1 MGTLLLNQH
10 KSNFIRLR
18 KLTKG
23 TDLTHFT
30 FFQLNESVTS
40 TGKERDEETGY
51 SYFGAR
57 YYDSDLSGLF
67 LSVNPMAD
75 MYTGY
80 SPYQYCRWNPVRRID
95 VYGLFDTE
103 KSAQKAHEKAVNHF
117 GEDRVGEI
125 FNRGSKEKPDYA
137 FHVYGAGKDNKTHE
151 APTGVWAYR
160 PSETI
165 SSKWGLIKYKY
176 LGAERD
182 NELSMTLSLGFQGR
196 VNIGSWGVNFN
207 LSSVDLA
214 GLNVDLDKGMISGH
228 CVQENNAKA
237 SSGIG
242 LGIGIFK
249 VGYECNYSG
258 GDYIDRNSVSHSVKG
273 NVLGAGIGSSL
284 GNIELG
290 IGASLIFGVDLKLTS
305 TIRK

>member
-1 MGTLLLNQH
+1 MTLLPH
-10 KSNFIRLR
+10 KTSNKSTLVSA
-18 KLTKG
+18 T
-23 TDLTHFT
+23 T
-30 FFQLNESVTS
+30 F
-40 TGKERDEETGY
+40 TGKEKDAETGF

-67 LSVNPMAD
+67 MSVDPMAD
-75 MYTGY
+75 KYPNI
-80 SPYQYCRWNPVRRID
+80 SPYHYCRWNPVSRID
-95 VYGLFDTE
+95 VHGLFDTE
-103 KSAQKAHEKAVNHF
+103 KRAQKAHEKAVNHF
-117 GEDRVGEI
+117 GENRVGEI

-160 PSETI
+160 PSATI
-165 SSKWGLIKYKY
+165 TSKWELIRYKY
-176 LGAERD
+176 LEAERD
-182 NELSMTLSLGFQGR
+182 NKLSMTLSLGFQGR

-214 GLNVDLDKGMISGH
+214 GLNVDLDKGIISGH
-228 CVQENNAKA
+228 YVQENNAKA

-273 NVLGAGIGSSL
+273 NVLGAGIGSSS
-284 GNIELG
+284 GNIEFG